1 MEWSMIIPIAAFLF
15 VLIGEI
21 FRAHMLIR
29 RLEKRVDS
37 LEKASSQDYP
47 SNKKKDIS

>member
-1 MEWSMIIPIAAFLF
+1 MDWSMIIPIGAFMF

-37 LEKASSQDYP
+37 LEKASSQDRP
-47 SNKKKDIS
+47 SNEEKDIS